1 MARQEGTS
9 AMVDLSGYTEEKLE
23 YLVSNFDKARK
34 AGIFIPNTNNCNRC
48 GLTEHCQFTSK
59 K

>member
-1 MARQEGTS
+1 MI
-9 AMVDLSGYTEEKLE
+9 DLSDYTEDKLE
-23 YLVSNFDKARK
+23 YLVRSFDKARK
-34 AGIFIPNTNNCNRC
+34 SGIFIPNTNNCNRC